1 MVVCELI
8 FSNYAF
14 IIYNKKIPDLDYD
27 AVDGNTVLSE
37 FLQLANVQIVIL
49 LELLT
54 KFVKVRMIFMR
65 STRKL

>member
-1 MVVCELI
+1 MWRPIQDLDAMVVCELI

-37 FLQLANVQIVIL
+37 FL
-49 LELLT
+49 
-54 KFVKVRMIFMR
+54 
-65 STRKL
+65 